1 MLHKQS
7 FFLYIGIA
15 VIVAVAALTA
25 FTMSGTQNT
34 ELSTAP
40 EGSTEEGE
48 RQVKLEMI
56 IRKTSGDKNFGS
68 LSGWI
73 TLEPSIKTLGDLL
86 RQKDIH
92 YGPSDVQDI
101 FDGVF
106 AEQHDEQQVL
116 FTGKWVLE
124 IANQFL
130 EIKYLDSLN
139 DYSLQSGD
147 DIRLVYQRLPMD
159 QRSLPDFPEFIT
171 YVEEND
177 VRNGVGPTDY
187 LSCINNGAIHGWYQ
201 HYQQGNT
208 DVPNYPYNPPICGAH
223 MHAFPPTYQHLLPH
237 NPEGFIL
244 SNPTDPLQVEPHIL
258 GHGMTNIHY
267 NPNNVDSETLENLR
281 KFALDHSFIYLTPND
296 KLETKITLTRWGMFA
311 HLDDYDEEKLKIF
324 QNAPYKIL
332 PPMHGSLQY
341 YHTVINPET

>member
-1 MLHKQS
+1 MLQKQS

-34 ELSTAP
+34 ELTTAP

-48 RQVKLEMI
+48 RQVRLEMI
-56 IRKTSGDKNFGS
+56 IRKTSGEENFGS
-68 LSGWI
+68 YSGWV
-73 TLEPSIKTLGDLL
+73 TLEPSVKTFGELL

-92 YGPSDVQDI
+92 YGPSDVEDI

-106 AEQHDEQQVL
+106 AEQHNEQQIF
-116 FTGKWVLE
+116 FTGKWILE
-124 IANQFL
+124 IANRQ

-171 YVEEND
+171 YVDEND
-177 VRNGVGPTDY
+177 VRNGLGPTDY
-187 LSCINNGAIHGWYQ
+187 LSCINNGAIHNWYT
-201 HYQQGNT
+201 HYQQGDA

-223 MHAFPPTYQHLLPH
+223 IHAFPPTYQHVLPH

-244 SNPTDPLQVEPHIL
+244 SNSIDPLQIEPHIL

-267 NPNNVDSETLENLR
+267 NPNNVDSETLENLK
-281 KFALDHSFIYLTPND
+281 KFVLDHSFIYLTPND

-311 HLDDYDEEKLKIF
+311 HLDDYNEEKLKIF

-341 YHTVINPET
+341 YHTVIIH

>member
-1 MLHKQS
+1 M
-7 FFLYIGIA
+7 YIGIA

-34 ELSTAP
+34 ELTTAP

-56 IRKTSGDKNFGS
+56 IRKTSGEKNFGS
-68 LSGWI
+68 ISGWI
-73 TLEPSIKTLGDLL
+73 TLEPSVKTLGDLL
-86 RQKDIH
+86 RQEDIH

-116 FTGKWVLE
+116 FTGKWMLE
-124 IANQFL
+124 ITSQFL

-147 DIRLVYQRLPMD
+147 DIRLVYERLPMD

-177 VRNGVGPTDY
+177 VRNGVGPTNY

-201 HYQQGNT
+201 HYQQGNA

-267 NPNNVDSETLENLR
+267 NPNNVDSKTLENLR
-281 KFALDHSFIYLTPND
+281 KFVLDHSFIYLTPND
-296 KLETKITLTRWGMFA
+296 KL
-311 HLDDYDEEKLKIF
+311 
-324 QNAPYKIL
+324 
-332 PPMHGSLQY
+332 
-341 YHTVINPET
+341 

>member
-1 MLHKQS
+1 M
-7 FFLYIGIA
+7 YIGIA

-34 ELSTAP
+34 ELTTAP

-56 IRKTSGDKNFGS
+56 IRTPSGEENFGFP
-68 LSGWI
+68 SGWI
-73 TLEPSIKTLGDLL
+73 TLEPSVKTLGELL
-86 RQKDIH
+86 RQEDIH
-92 YGPSDVQDI
+92 YGPSDVEDI

-106 AEQHDEQQVL
+106 AEQHDEQQVI
-116 FTGKWVLE
+116 FTGKWKLE
-124 IANQFL
+124 IAKQFL

-147 DIRLVYQRLPMD
+147 DLRLVYERLPMD

-177 VRNGVGPTDY
+177 VRNGVGPTNY

-201 HYQQGNT
+201 HYQQGNA

-223 MHAFPPTYQHLLPH
+223 MHAFPPTYQHALPH

-244 SNPTDPLQVEPHIL
+244 SNPIDPLQVEPHIL

-267 NPNNVDSETLENLR
+267 NPSNGDSETLENLR
-281 KFALDHSFIYLTPND
+281 KFVLDHSFIYLTPND

-311 HLDDYDEEKLKIF
+311 HLDDYNENKLEIF

>member
-1 MLHKQS
+1 
-7 FFLYIGIA
+7 LYIGIA

-34 ELSTAP
+34 ELTTAP

-56 IRKTSGDKNFGS
+56 IRKTSGEENFGS
-68 LSGWI
+68 PSSWI
-73 TLEPSIKTLGDLL
+73 TLEPTIKTLGDFL
-86 RQKDIH
+86 RQEDIH
-92 YGPSDVQDI
+92 YGPSDVEDI

-116 FTGKWVLE
+116 FTGKWILE
-124 IANQFL
+124 IANRQ

-139 DYSLQSGD
+139 DYNLQSGD
-147 DIRLVYQRLPMD
+147 DLRLVYERLPMD

-171 YVEEND
+171 YVDEND

-187 LSCINNGAIHGWYQ
+187 LSCINNGAIHNWYTY
-201 HYQQGNT
+201 YQQGDA
-208 DVPNYPYNPPICGAH
+208 DVPNYPYKPPICGAH
-223 MHAFPPTYQHLLPH
+223 IHAFPPTYQHVLPH

-244 SNPTDPLQVEPHIL
+244 SNSIDPLQVEPHIL

-281 KFALDHSFIYLTPND
+281 KFVLDHSFIYLTPND

-341 YHTVINPET
+341 YHMVVIHET